1 MLSTVTV
8 YSPWWTGQVMP
19 CSSGTGSPGAR
30 SRRDAT
36 GRAFFGYRMPDDG
49 DPANNAGT
57 IVLNPAGRQ

>member
-1 MLSTVTV
+1 
-8 YSPWWTGQVMP
+8 MP